1 MTVVTNNSN
10 IVEVLQSEMVE
21 QHYAN
26 ITNSMKHTAVAIL
39 HTAQCVFEAM
49 RQLNKTSFKALAAK
63 FGSESALSKWLTIGE
78 RAAALMIHVDAL
90 PSSRTSLYHLSR
102 LTDAKFNEYI
112 VTKQIHAC
120 MTIASAAALLDAPPP
135 SAAGN
140 LASVTIKSDDKTRQ
154 AQQDHP
160 KKMAN
165 LLKQLSSLAASFKSL
180 GVTVKEETPQGHNA
194 A

>member
-1 MTVVTNNSN
+1 
-10 IVEVLQSEMVE
+10 
-21 QHYAN
+21 
-26 ITNSMKHTAVAIL
+26 
-39 HTAQCVFEAM
+39 
-49 RQLNKTSFKALAAK
+49 
-63 FGSESALSKWLTIGE
+63 
-78 RAAALMIHVDAL
+78 MIHVDAL

-102 LTDAKFNEYI
+102 LTDDKFNECLA
-112 VTKQIHAC
+112 TKQIYAS
-120 MTIASAAALLDAPPP
+120 MTNASAAGLLDAPPP

-140 LASVTIKSDDKTRQ
+140 LASVIIKSDDKTRQ
-154 AQQDHP
+154 AQQDNP